1 MELEVGFSLPSGNSR
16 NTVEDSK
23 CGCNFLTEIAQLDEN
38 HWIFKGTACHPSQML
53 HGPASLKDS
62 RVIIYPCNKN
72 KCIIKCPCFIC
83 RSIKLVNPLDK
94 ASFANNQLY
103 HQAPACHNCCET
115 LRLDPLKSFKQVSD
129 AKSWGSRTT
138 VKWMFYHQHIW
149 NHGKA
154 YKDYMW
160 KKDFGDKKEVNF
172 DEFFLKQLK
181 QLIVMKILLTMLLL
195 MVLVILM
202 IMKM

>member
-1 MELEVGFSLPSGNSR
+1 MHH
-16 NTVEDSK
+16 
-23 CGCNFLTEIAQLDEN
+23 Q
-38 HWIFKGTACHPSQML
+38 
-53 HGPASLKDS
+53 
-62 RVIIYPCNKN
+62 
-72 KCIIKCPCFIC
+72 KCPCFIC
-83 RSIKLVNPLDK
+83 RSIKLLVNPLDK
-94 ASFANNQLY
+94 ASFANHQLY
-103 HQAPACHNCCET
+103 HQAPHSACHYCCET

-149 NHGKA
+149 NHGKS